1 MPVGVEPTLQAYE
14 TRVRTTRRHHY
25 SLEECVR
32 VELTTF
38 VPQICNPVPYR
49 PARTPVNKKPLTDI
63 IWRGYVTVYNA
74 RALTASTA
82 SGIGI
87 KFFTNIAKFNVHKK

>member
-14 TRVRTTRRHHY
+14 TRARTTRRHHY
-25 SLEECVR
+25 CLEERVR
-32 VELTTF
+32 VELTTY

-49 PARTPVNKKPLTDI
+49 PAHAPKEKPLTDI

-87 KFFTNIAKFNVHKK
+87 